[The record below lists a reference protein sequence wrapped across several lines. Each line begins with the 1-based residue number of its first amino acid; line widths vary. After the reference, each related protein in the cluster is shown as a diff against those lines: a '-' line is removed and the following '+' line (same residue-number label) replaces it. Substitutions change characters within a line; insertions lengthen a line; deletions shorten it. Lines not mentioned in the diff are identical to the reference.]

1 MTWHPEENVSEWVF
15 FKSQKL
21 LDILDEDDMSATF
34 LRFAPVFI
42 QSDPIY
48 CNPEKRSISISNTFP
63 PWLTYWLTNTIKNI
77 VRVSIMDKVIF
88 KGTRLRKTSL
98 AEKVPQTLQS
108 NEFMEFTILKKR
120 VNKKNRVNRNK
131 NQRHFW

>member
-1 MTWHPEENVSEWVF
+1 
-15 FKSQKL
+15 
-21 LDILDEDDMSATF
+21 
-34 LRFAPVFI
+34 
-42 QSDPIY
+42 
-48 CNPEKRSISISNTFP
+48 
-63 PWLTYWLTNTIKNI
+63 
-77 VRVSIMDKVIF
+77 MDKVIF